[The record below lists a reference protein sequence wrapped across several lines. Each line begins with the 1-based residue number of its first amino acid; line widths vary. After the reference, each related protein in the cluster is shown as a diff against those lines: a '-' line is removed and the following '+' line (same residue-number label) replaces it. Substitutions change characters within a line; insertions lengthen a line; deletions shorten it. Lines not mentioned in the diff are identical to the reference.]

1 MIRRLMAETIGTAL
15 LVFFGCGTAALM
27 FGLRLA
33 GIYSVGVVA
42 TAFAFG
48 LVLVGIAY
56 AFGAVS
62 GAHVNP
68 AVTLGAYAAGRMQL
82 VEAAWYWLAQ
92 FVGGIIG
99 ILVLWA
105 MLSGSPFF
113 STSRPGSLGQNG
125 YGSLSAIHMDW
136 AGAFLVEI
144 VMTAIFVYVILA
156 VTAKAAHPLIA
167 GLTIGLTL
175 TFVHLLGISIDGTSV
190 NPARSLAPAL
200 VVGGTALHQVWL
212 FICAPIVGALV
223 AAVVYRTMHPDEDL
237 AHDDPD
243 PDVPLDADV
252 AAASSTA
259 PTSGAA
265 ISPTA

>member
-27 FGLRLA
+27 FGMRLA
-33 GIYSVGVVA
+33 GIFSAGVVV
-42 TAFAFG
+42 TALAFG
-48 LVLVGIAY
+48 FVLVGIAY

-68 AVTLGAYAAGRMQL
+68 AVTLGALAAGRMKL
-82 VEAAWYWLAQ
+82 TEAAWYWLAQ
-92 FVGGIIG
+92 FVGAIIG

-105 MLSGSPFF
+105 MLAGSPYF
-113 STSRPGSLGQNG
+113 SRTRPGALGQNG
-125 YGSLSAIHMDW
+125 YGPLSAIHIDW

-167 GLTIGLTL
+167 GLIIGLTL

-200 VVGGTALHQVWL
+200 VVGGTALRQVWL
-212 FICAPIVGALV
+212 FISAPLVGALL
-223 AAVVYRTMHPDEDL
+223 AAVAFRTMHPEEDESL
-237 AHDDPD
+237 VDPN

-252 AAASSTA
+252 TEMTPAAPAEPA
-259 PTSGAA
+259 PAPSA
-265 ISPTA
+265 